1 MPVFEPSNL
10 IQRALVGSTY
20 GFSGTRIEDLGASE
34 YTLVTIVCD
43 DSGSVQ
49 GFHKELEACIASIVK
64 ACQRSPRADNLMLRL
79 VTFDDSLSEI
89 HGFKPLQECVA
100 ADYTGFLKCGGMT
113 ALYDASVNSVTAMTT
128 YGKDLTDHG
137 FAANGIVFVLTDGGD
152 NSSTATAPMV
162 GDALK
167 QGVSGEH
174 LESMVSVLVGVNVNT
189 SCSQYLMDFSAKAGF
204 DQYIEI
210 DHANTNTLA
219 GLANFASRS
228 VAAQSIMLGSGKSVS
243 LSF

>member
-1 MPVFEPSNL
+1 MPVFDSSNL
-10 IQRALVGSTY
+10 FKRALVGSTY

-43 DSGSVQ
+43 DSGSVH
-49 GFHKELEACIASIVK
+49 GFHQDLEACIAHIVK

-79 VTFDDSLSEI
+79 VTFDDTLKEI
-89 HGFKPLQECVA
+89 HGFKPLNECPPT
-100 ADYTGFLKCGGMT
+100 DYTGFLSCGGLT
-113 ALYDASVNSVTAMTT
+113 ALFDASVNSVSAMTT

-152 NSSTATAPMV
+152 NASTVTATMV
-162 GDALK
+162 GDALS
-167 QGVSGEH
+167 QAVSGEQ
-174 LESMVSVLVGVNVNT
+174 LESMVSVLVGVNV
-189 SCSQYLMDFSAKAGF
+189 SGGCSQYLMDFSAKAGF
-204 DQYIEI
+204 SQYIEI
-210 DHANTNTLA
+210 DRANANTLA

-228 VAAQSIMLGSGKSVS
+228 VAAQSVMLGSGKSVS